1 MAILRPASFLAA
13 DQPDADSDKSGVAVN
28 IVGRGTPADKAGL
41 EQGDRI
47 VGIGGDRPIANR
59 QQLNKA
65 LESYLPGQSVVLEV
79 QRKGGALESLHV
91 TLTRRPLELI
101 RPEIE
106 NLKIRGANIPP
117 GFKSPPSFLAT
128 ITSIDGVALGENA
141 RNRVDALLRDT
152 NWEVSQH
159 DARSVTMRR
168 LLPELQLEVIKRYT
182 LKPVP
187 ADQLENAT
195 FPGYDFDL
203 DVEVKNLAPDTRNV
217 AYRLAG
223 PNGLP
228 IEGWWYANRISRSWS
243 AAGLRD
249 VVVRFEGEDAEQ
261 VRCSTLADEDPD
273 PMGQGVPLAFASVDA
288 QYFASAL
295 IPKKKALEDLWF
307 DETQAIRIGPK
318 PTKQDR
324 KTYTNVSFEVERR
337 PVQIESGQALQDSYR
352 VFAGPKRP
360 ELLAHYYVADA
371 KQYNLADLIYYGW
384 FGAIAKGMLAVLHT
398 FYGWIGNY
406 GIAIIMLTVV
416 VRGCMFPLSYKQT
429 QNMARMQAL
438 KPELDRITE
447 KYKNDTQ
454 KKQQAMQELY
464 AKHKVN
470 PLSGCLPLF
479 VQLPIFMGLYRG
491 LMIDIELRQSP
502 LFSDSIRWCSN
513 LAAPDMFYNWSAF
526 MPKMINDGVGFFGL
540 GPYLNVLPLV
550 TVFMFLISQKMFMPE
565 PTNDQ
570 AALQQKMMKYMTLFM
585 GLIFYKV
592 AAGLCLYFIVSSL
605 WGIVERKLL
614 PKSTTGGE
622 ATGKSA
628 LGTGAAAKSKPG
640 NASSS
645 DKPRST
651 APARN
656 GSPKDKKRQKA
667 KRKK

>member
-1 MAILRPASFLAA
+1 
-13 DQPDADSDKSGVAVN
+13 
-28 IVGRGTPADKAGL
+28 
-41 EQGDRI
+41 
-47 VGIGGDRPIANR
+47 
-59 QQLNKA
+59 
-65 LESYLPGQSVVLEV
+65 
-79 QRKGGALESLHV
+79 
-91 TLTRRPLELI
+91 
-101 RPEIE
+101 
-106 NLKIRGANIPP
+106 
-117 GFKSPPSFLAT
+117 
-128 ITSIDGVALGENA
+128 
-141 RNRVDALLRDT
+141 
-152 NWEVSQH
+152 
-159 DARSVTMRR
+159 
-168 LLPELQLEVIKRYT
+168 
-182 LKPVP
+182 
-187 ADQLENAT
+187 
-195 FPGYDFDL
+195 
-203 DVEVKNLAPDTRNV
+203 
-217 AYRLAG
+217 
-223 PNGLP
+223 
-228 IEGWWYANRISRSWS
+228 
-243 AAGLRD
+243 
-249 VVVRFEGEDAEQ
+249 
-261 VRCSTLADEDPD
+261 
-273 PMGQGVPLAFASVDA
+273 
-288 QYFASAL
+288 
-295 IPKKKALEDLWF
+295 
-307 DETQAIRIGPK
+307 
-318 PTKQDR
+318 
-324 KTYTNVSFEVERR
+324 
-337 PVQIESGQALQDSYR
+337 
-352 VFAGPKRP
+352 
-360 ELLAHYYVADA
+360 
-371 KQYNLADLIYYGW
+371 
-384 FGAIAKGMLAVLHT
+384 
-398 FYGWIGNY
+398 
-406 GIAIIMLTVV
+406 MLTVV

-454 KKQQAMQELY
+454 KKQQAMLELY

-526 MPKMINDGVGFFGL
+526 MPKMINAGVGFFGL

-565 PTNDQ
+565 ATNDQ

-585 GLIFYKV
+585 GRIFYKV

-614 PKSTTGGE
+614 PKATTGGE

-640 NASSS
+640 HASSS